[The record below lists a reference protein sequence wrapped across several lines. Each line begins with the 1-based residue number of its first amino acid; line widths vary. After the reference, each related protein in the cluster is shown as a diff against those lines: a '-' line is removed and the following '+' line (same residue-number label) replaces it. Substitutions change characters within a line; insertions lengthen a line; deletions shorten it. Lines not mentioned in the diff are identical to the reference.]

1 MTALSQ
7 GLNQTE
13 QQQTARDPEA
23 RSGQRSRGWYR
34 DPSGLHSVMYTQES
48 APVEVRDLTHLV
60 CN

>member
-1 MTALSQ
+1 MTEASQ

-34 DPSGLHSVMYTQES
+34 DPSGLYSVIYTQES
-48 APVEVRDLTHLV
+48 VEVRDLTHLV

>member
-1 MTALSQ
+1 MTTHSP

-34 DPSGLHSVMYTQES
+34 DPSGLHSVIYTQES
-48 APVEVRDLTHLV
+48 VEVRDLTNLV